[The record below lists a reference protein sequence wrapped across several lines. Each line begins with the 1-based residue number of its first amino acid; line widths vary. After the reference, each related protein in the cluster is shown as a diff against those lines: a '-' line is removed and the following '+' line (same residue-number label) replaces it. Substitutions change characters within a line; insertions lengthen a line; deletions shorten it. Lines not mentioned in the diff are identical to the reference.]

1 MFFYIDESGH
11 TGNNLFDENQ
21 PYLYYGVLGSNLNLD
36 ILAETTV
43 LDLRKKVGATDRLH
57 AAELGEEK
65 LSLIIPDLLN
75 ITKKLDLSFDF
86 YRVRKDDYPV
96 ICFFDQ
102 VFDQGVNPAMTW
114 SGYWT
119 PLRYVLLAKINSLF
133 TNELKKLAW
142 EARLEAKDAICDQKV
157 VYICES
163 LLNSLH
169 KIPDSRSQ
177 QIIGDTLLW
186 AIKHTRELSF
196 NAKTKNDRKFIS
208 PNLIGLQAA
217 YFGIINR
224 SKKKKRKVLGIKI
237 DQQHEFNTSQ
247 DFLLELY
254 RKIEGTYSPIGF
266 HIGEMDFRGV
276 KMPSPQFCSSKKS
289 YGLELVDLYLWI
301 IKRAIEEKLYSISLK
316 YFVIKLSNK
325 IYTDE
330 VSIHSTLVRLEKW
343 LAETPAPSEEQIML
357 NQELFKR
364 DEERRLK
371 HTQDLS
377 LP

>member
-36 ILAETTV
+36 ILAESVV
-43 LDLRKKVGATDRLH
+43 LNLRKKVGATERLH

-65 LSLIIPDLLN
+65 LSLIVPDLLE

-102 VFDQGVNPAMTW
+102 VFDQGINPAMTW

-133 TNELKKLAW
+133 TSELKKLAW
-142 EARLEAKDAICDQKV
+142 EARLEAKDDICDEKII
-157 VYICES
+157 YICHS
-163 LLNSLH
+163 LLASLH
-169 KIPDSRSQ
+169 KIPDIRSQ
-177 QIIGDTLLW
+177 QIISDTLRW
-186 AIKHTRELSF
+186 AIQNTRELLF
-196 NAKTKNDRKFIS
+196 NAKTKTDRKFIS
-208 PNLIGLQAA
+208 PNLIGLQSA

-237 DQQHEFNTSQ
+237 DQQHEFNTTQ
-247 DFLLELY
+247 EFLLQLY

-266 HIGEMDFRGV
+266 QIGEMDLRGV
-276 KMPSPQFCSSKKS
+276 KMPSPQFCSSKNS

-301 IKRAIEEKLYSISLK
+301 IKRAVEKKLCSIGLK
-316 YFVIKLSNK
+316 YFAMKLSNK

-330 VSIHSTLVRLEKW
+330 ISIHSTLVRLEKW
-343 LAETPAPSEEQIML
+343 LDETPMPSEEQMIL
-357 NQELFKR
+357 GQQFFKR
-364 DEERRLK
+364 DEQRRLAHIK
-371 HTQDLS
+371 
-377 LP
+377 